1 MTPLFIIL
9 GIACAA
15 LVSLVFSSL
24 TYSLRDFSRV
34 QLEERLDRRGLG
46 QYLDPT
52 ITNASDLIFATAVF
66 RLLGNLLVLIGWL
79 RLLHETGLHIGLQY
93 VLGSLGALVV
103 TLFVSVAI
111 PHALARHAGETLI
124 ALCIIPLHGMR
135 SILMPIVKL
144 MHLTDALVRR
154 AASGAEASEPGRI
167 EQEAEQEILSAVE
180 QGEQQ
185 GVVDE
190 TERRMI
196 ESVIAF
202 HNAHVGQAMT
212 SRPEIFAIDVNT
224 TLLGAK
230 ASIEESGHS
239 RVPVYDG
246 TLDHVVGVLYARDLI
261 RVLGDPLAAET
272 FSVRKMMRPP
282 LFVPETKPLGDLLK
296 DFRMQKVHIAI
307 VLDEYGGTA
316 GLVTIEDIFEL
327 LVGDISDEHEAAE
340 PAMLVRTSETVAEA
354 DARIEIGELNR
365 VLGTQIP
372 QDAGYETL
380 GGFVMAT
387 LGQIPSS
394 GASFEYNQAR
404 FTILDAE
411 PQKVNRVRIELLA
424 AAAAGNA
431 PTGI

>member
-1 MTPLFIIL
+1 MTPLLIML
-9 GIACAA
+9 GIASAA

-34 QLEERLDRRGLG
+34 QLAERLERRGLSR
-46 QYLDPT
+46 YFDPT
-52 ITNASDLIFATAVF
+52 IANASDLILVTAVF

-93 VLGSLGALVV
+93 ALGSLGALLL

-124 ALCIIPLHGMR
+124 ALCIIPLHAMR

-154 AASGAEASEPGRI
+154 AASGTESSEPGRI

-180 QGEQQ
+180 QGEEQ
-185 GVVDE
+185 GVVGE
-190 TERRMI
+190 AERRMI

-202 HNAHVGQAMT
+202 HNTHVGQAMT
-212 SRPEIFAIDVNT
+212 SRPEIYAIDVNT
-224 TLLGAK
+224 TLHGAK

-239 RVPVYDG
+239 RIPVFDG

-261 RVLGDPLAAET
+261 RVLGDPQAGSS

-296 DFRMQKVHIAI
+296 DFRLQNVHIAM

-327 LVGDISDEHEAAE
+327 LVGEISDEHEAAE
-340 PAMLVRTSETVAEA
+340 PAMLVRTSETIAEA
-354 DARIEIGELNR
+354 DARIYIGELNR

-380 GGFVMAT
+380 GGFVLAA
-387 LGQIPSS
+387 LGQIPTS
-394 GASFEYNQAR
+394 GASFEQNQAR

-411 PQKVNRVRIELLA
+411 PQKVNRVRIELLSA
-424 AAAAGNA
+424 ASNA